1 MLGHEGKGSLLSELK
16 KREWCSYL
24 SAGEELSVENFGF
37 FKVSTDL
44 TVAGMDHVDDIVE
57 MVFQYL
63 DLLRRYSHTITF
75 LKEFV
80 LFKVRHR
87 PVVFEEFRTWLYQ
100 DFSLE
105 KGHY

>member
-44 TVAGMDHVDDIVE
+44 TVVGMDHVDDIVE

-63 DLLRRYSHTITF
+63 DLLRRYSHSITS
-75 LKEFV
+75 LKEFA
-80 LFKVRHR
+80 LSKI
-87 PVVFEEFRTWLYQ
+87 
-100 DFSLE
+100 
-105 KGHY
+105 G